1 MCSRLLSSTSA
12 SSTCR
17 PDILPESDTL
27 QAIFEAHRRVSTG
40 ITQISQLLEVLGGVV
55 FVRCRTADATA
66 QRYVCGAR
74 SSRGGRAKVRLIPL
88 VCGICLT
95 DATSHSSSV
104 DGYPTPRSA
113 KREKE
118 KGKGEKGE
126 EKPDSGAKEDPPR

>member
-1 MCSRLLSSTSA
+1 M
-12 SSTCR
+12 
-17 PDILPESDTL
+17 
-27 QAIFEAHRRVSTG
+27 
-40 ITQISQLLEVLGGVV
+40 

-66 QRYVCGAR
+66 QHYVCGAQ

-113 KREKE
+113 KERRKR
-118 KGKGEKGE
+118 EKGE

>member
-1 MCSRLLSSTSA
+1 M
-12 SSTCR
+12 
-17 PDILPESDTL
+17 
-27 QAIFEAHRRVSTG
+27 
-40 ITQISQLLEVLGGVV
+40 

-95 DATSHSSSV
+95 DATAVGMVS
-104 DGYPTPRSA
+104 DTPVCQ
-113 KREKE
+113 REKE
-118 KGKGEKGE
+118 KGTREKGE